1 MKRSIWWDRNET
13 ILKAACILYW
23 ADFDKI
29 MKKEKYGRYDLSD
42 RQSWLPYDILS
53 KIEDDSL
60 EMCQT
65 CGKSSRQYWDYGG
78 WWTHHCLKHYM
89 KELISR
95 KYIRLVWKI
104 KKFLDFNK

>member
-1 MKRSIWWDRNET
+1 MMKRSIWWDRNET

-65 CGKSSRQYWDYGG
+65 CGKTTKQYRDYGG
-78 WWTHHCLKHYM
+78 RYTHHCLRHYIAL
-89 KELISR
+89 KIR
-95 KYIRLVWKI
+95 IFFRRIKYKI
-104 KKFLDFNK
+104 KYLFTK

>member
-13 ILKAACILYW
+13 ILKKACLKYW

-29 MKKEKYGRYDLSD
+29 MKKEKYWRYDLSD
-42 RQSWLPYDILS
+42 RQSWLPYDVLS

-65 CGKSSRQYWDYGG
+65 CWKTTKQYRDYGG
-78 WWTHHCLKHYM
+78 WWTHHCLRHYIAL
-89 KELISR
+89 KIR
-95 KYIRLVWKI
+95 IFFRRIKYKI
-104 KKFLDFNK
+104 KYLFTK